1 MQPGLVLQHGHEPG
15 PPGVVDGLGQ
25 AGAPERLDRQV
36 FHGDRLVVADQR
48 RGQLVVEVPPGVG
61 CPGVRAGEPRTA
73 QPGWSASMTPMP
85 VPSAKGASTAR
96 SSSATRPRS
105 PTTTTASSW
114 TTAWSPARSPTGR
127 NSRPPSSGSAS
138 ALAAYPPQ
146 SPLTAAM
153 ASPPSSATCKNWGC
167 GPSPSP
173 ARPRPHQPARPSSTA
188 AASTGS
194 SNADR
199 LRRAD
204 QLPQTRIRLG
214 PYPPRWQGRSRDL
227 VRSRRL
233 CPQPNQDRGPG
244 QLTQQHGNHR
254 QQTRPYDEDFFRSK

>member
-1 MQPGLVLQHGHEPG
+1 MQPGLVLQHGHESG

-61 CPGVRAGEPRTA
+61 CSGVRAGEPRTA

-153 ASPPSSATCKNWGC
+153 ASPPSSATCKNGGC

-173 ARPRPHQPARPSSTA
+173 PGQDLTSPQDHRAPPQLPPARQM
-188 AASTGS
+188 
-194 SNADR
+194 ADR

-214 PYPPRWQGRSRDL
+214 PYPPRWQRRSRDL

-233 CPQPNQDRGPG
+233 CPQPHQDRGPG
-244 QLTQQHGNHR
+244 QLTQQHRNHR